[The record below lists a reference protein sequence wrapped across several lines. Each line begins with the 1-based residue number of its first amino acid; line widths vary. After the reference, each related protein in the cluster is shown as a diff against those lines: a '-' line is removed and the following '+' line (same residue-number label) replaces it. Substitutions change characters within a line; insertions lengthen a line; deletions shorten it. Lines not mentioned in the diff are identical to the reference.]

1 MRHRLDQLLS
11 GQSTTRVTKSCQ
23 ESLSPQDHI
32 WNLEIGFQCRYAFD
46 CNELNCFRSKCKNL
60 FHFHRP
66 MVVGMTVVIG
76 NETDRS
82 APWLSD
88 LPPAAFQT
96 WLAVA
101 VAAVA
106 LVAFVSIAPFAGT
119 PMAALNI
126 FFPLLDAIVFVIDL
140 ITAVLLFSQFSIAG
154 SRPLLALA
162 NGYFFSGL
170 IVVPHALTFTGAF
183 SPTGLLGANIQ
194 TGSWLFIFW
203 HLGFA
208 AALLAYALL
217 TIDNR
222 AQPLSAARAQSAIRW
237 SVVGVIVLT
246 CSLTWIATAGTYL
259 LPSIVLDT
267 NSISPLVVYP
277 IWLAILISAAT
288 VSVLAFLRRSV
299 LNQWLMVV
307 AFVYI
312 GELAFS
318 GLLPSVRF
326 SLGFYAGRVFSVI
339 TASIVLIVLLAETT
353 RLYVL
358 LARSNMKLQR
368 EQNNKLMNFE
378 AIVAAIAHEIKQPLG
393 AIELNSNSAQLIL
406 DRAPAD
412 LGEIQAIMDET
423 RDAARRINETLDGL
437 RSLFGRIDQKR
448 QPVDINE
455 LILDVL
461 KSSRIELNDHDVL
474 ARTKLTSKLPAI
486 YGHRNQLQELI
497 YNLVHNAIEAMS
509 EIATRDKMLEVRTD
523 IWDRNAIIVE
533 VLDNGPGIDPERLA
547 DVFEAFVTTKP
558 HGTGLGLAICRKI
571 VERHDGQIWAT
582 SVVPHGVHFRIVLP
596 WSSLL

>member
-1 MRHRLDQLLS
+1 M
-11 GQSTTRVTKSCQ
+11 
-23 ESLSPQDHI
+23 
-32 WNLEIGFQCRYAFD
+32 
-46 CNELNCFRSKCKNL
+46 
-60 FHFHRP
+60 
-66 MVVGMTVVIG
+66 GMTAITG
-76 NETDRS
+76 NESDRY

-88 LPPAAFQT
+88 LPATAFQT
-96 WLAVA
+96 WSAVA
-101 VAAVA
+101 VAAVV
-106 LVAFVSIAPFAGT
+106 LVAFIIIAPFAGM
-119 PMAALNI
+119 PLGALNI
-126 FFPLLDAIVFVIDL
+126 FFPLMDAIVFVTDL

-170 IVVPHALTFTGAF
+170 MAVPHALTFTGAF

-203 HLGFA
+203 HIGFS

-217 TIDNR
+217 SIVNR
-222 AQPLSAARAQSAIRW
+222 AQPLLPRRTQSAVRW
-237 SVVGVIVLT
+237 SVVGVIALT
-246 CSLTWIATAGTYL
+246 CGLTWLATAGTYL
-259 LPSIVLDT
+259 LPPIILNT
-267 NSISPLVVYP
+267 NSLSPLVVYP
-277 IWLAILISAAT
+277 IWLAILISAAAL
-288 VSVLAFLRRSV
+288 SLLALRRRSV
-299 LNQWLMVV
+299 LDQWLIVV
-307 AFVYI
+307 AFVYM

-318 GLLPSVRF
+318 GLLPGVRF
-326 SLGFYAGRVFSVI
+326 SLGFYAGRAFSVI

-353 RLYVL
+353 RLSAL

-368 EQNNKLMNFE
+368 EQSSKLMNFE

-393 AIELNSNSAQLIL
+393 AIELNSGSAQLIL
-406 DRAPAD
+406 ERAPVD

-423 RDAARRINETLDGL
+423 KDAARRINETLDGF
-437 RSLFGRIDQKR
+437 RSLFGRVDQKR

-461 KSSRIELNDHDVL
+461 KLSRTELNDHGVL
-474 ARTKLTSKLPAI
+474 ARTKLTSELPAI

-497 YNLVHNAIEAMS
+497 YNLVHNAIEAMA
-509 EIATRDKMLEVRTD
+509 EIASRNKMLEVRTD

-547 DVFEAFVTTKP
+547 GVFEAFVTTKP

-571 VERHDGQIWAT
+571 VERHGGQIWST
-582 SVVPHGVHFRIVLP
+582 SVVPHGAHFRIVLP

>member
-1 MRHRLDQLLS
+1 
-11 GQSTTRVTKSCQ
+11 
-23 ESLSPQDHI
+23 
-32 WNLEIGFQCRYAFD
+32 
-46 CNELNCFRSKCKNL
+46 
-60 FHFHRP
+60 
-66 MVVGMTVVIG
+66 MTGEIG
-76 NETDRS
+76 NESDRS
-82 APWLSD
+82 APWPSD
-88 LPPAAFQT
+88 LAPTAFQT
-96 WLAVA
+96 WFAIA
-101 VAAVA
+101 VAAVV
-106 LVAFVSIAPFAGT
+106 LVAFITIAPFAGM
-119 PMAALNI
+119 PLSALNI
-126 FFPLLDAIVFVIDL
+126 FFPLLDAIVFVTDL

-162 NGYFFSGL
+162 NGYFFTAL

-203 HLGFA
+203 HIGFA

-217 TIDNR
+217 TVGNR
-222 AQPLSAARAQSAIRW
+222 AQPLSPGRAQSAIRW
-237 SVVGVIVLT
+237 SVVGVIALT
-246 CSLTWIATAGTYL
+246 CGLAWLATAGAHL
-259 LPSIVLDT
+259 LPPIILDA
-267 NSISPLVVYP
+267 NRISSLVVYP
-277 IWLAILISAAT
+277 IWLAILISAAAL
-288 VSVLAFLRRSV
+288 SALAFGRRSV
-299 LNQWLMVV
+299 LDQWLMVV

-318 GLLPSVRF
+318 GLFASVRF

-378 AIVAAIAHEIKQPLG
+378 AIVAAISHEIKQPLG
-393 AIELNSNSAQLIL
+393 AIELNSSSAQLIL
-406 DRAPAD
+406 GQAPAD
-412 LGEIQAIMDET
+412 AGEIRAIMDET
-423 RDAARRINETLDGL
+423 KDAARRINETLDGF

-461 KSSRIELNDHDVL
+461 KLSRTELNDHGVL
-474 ARTKLTSKLPAI
+474 ARTKLTSELPAI
-486 YGHRNQLQELI
+486 YGDRNQLHQLI

-509 EIATRDKMLEVRTD
+509 EIASRDKMLEVRTN

-558 HGTGLGLAICRKI
+558 HGMGLGLAICRKI
-571 VERHDGQIWAT
+571 VERHDGQIWAS
-582 SVVPHGVHFRIVLP
+582 SVVPHGANFRIVLRP
-596 WSSLL
+596 SSLM